1 MKASSS
7 RRTPHDAGGGRSAK
21 PPALGG
27 VLGPSTHLKG
37 SLKVIAV
44 SSDAV
49 EPLQAGLLASRQ
61 RVRQPYRRS
70 DASLG
75 SRQCRLSIAPLGQFG
90 PLIAAEVA
98 TDPALCTT
106 FRLRG
111 AP

>member
-1 MKASSS
+1 M
-7 RRTPHDAGGGRSAK
+7 
-21 PPALGG
+21 
-27 VLGPSTHLKG
+27 
-37 SLKVIAV
+37 AV

-61 RVRQPYRRS
+61 PVRQPYRH
-70 DASLG
+70 ASLG